1 MRERGGALV
10 AREDKVV
17 WRAARG
23 GTYGRVMTTNE
34 RTAKKIKTSSAT
46 ADRRYSERSR
56 ESGAAAANSLSL
68 YLQEIGRYR
77 LLTRAE
83 EVQLAKRIEAGD
95 EQAKERLINANL
107 RLVVAVAKHYQR
119 PGIPLLDLIQEG
131 TLGLIRAS
139 EKFDWRRGTKF
150 STYAIWWIRQA
161 IDRAA
166 CNQAEPI
173 RLPVHVYERRRRL
186 VRARETLARELERE
200 PSLAEVAAAAA
211 LSLAQAEQALN
222 VPTGFV
228 PLDSTDTDR
237 YESTTEI
244 IDAHASEAYER
255 VDGRLAGTRLDK
267 LLDALPLEQRQV
279 IALRYGIT
287 SEERTSEQT
296 AADLGISPQQ
306 VSALERTALQ
316 RLRELSS
323 LADLE
328 QAA

>member
-1 MRERGGALV
+1 M
-10 AREDKVV
+10 D
-17 WRAARG
+17 
-23 GTYGRVMTTNE
+23 TNE
-34 RTAKKIKTSSAT
+34 RTANEVKATSPAP
-46 ADRRYSERSR
+46 RPGRPKGMR
-56 ESGAAAANSLSL
+56 EPNAAVANTLAL
-68 YLQEIGRYR
+68 YLHEIGRYR
-77 LLTRAE
+77 LLARAE
-83 EVQLAKRIEAGD
+83 EVQLAKRIERGD

-107 RLVVAVAKHYQR
+107 RLVVSVAKRYQR
-119 PGIPLLDLIQEG
+119 QGIPLLDLIQEG

-139 EKFDWRRGTKF
+139 EKFDWRRGNKF

-161 IDRAA
+161 IDRAV

-173 RLPVHVYERRRRL
+173 RIPVHIYERRRRL
-186 VRARETLARELERE
+186 ARARQSLVRELERE
-200 PSLAEVAAAAA
+200 PSLDEIASAAA
-211 LSLAQAEQALN
+211 LSPAQAEQALS

-228 PLDSTDTDR
+228 PLESANPDR
-237 YESTTEI
+237 YESATEI
-244 IDAHASEAYER
+244 VDVHAGEAYER

-287 SEERTSEQT
+287 GEERTSEQT

-323 LADLE
+323 LAELE

>member
-1 MRERGGALV
+1 
-10 AREDKVV
+10 
-17 WRAARG
+17 
-23 GTYGRVMTTNE
+23 MTTNE
-34 RTAKKIKTSSAT
+34 RTAKKIKTSSPT
-46 ADRRYSERSR
+46 AGRGHSERSR
-56 ESGAAAANSLSL
+56 EPGAAAANALSL
-68 YLQEIGRYR
+68 YLHEIGRYR

-95 EQAKERLINANL
+95 GQAKERLINANL
-107 RLVVAVAKHYQR
+107 RLVVSVAKHYQR

-139 EKFDWRRGTKF
+139 EKFDWRRGNKF

-173 RLPVHVYERRRRL
+173 RIPVHIHERRRRL
-186 VRARETLARELERE
+186 ARARLALARELERE
-200 PSLAEVAAAAA
+200 PSLAEIAAAAA
-211 LSLAQAEQALN
+211 LSLVQAEQALN

-228 PLDSTDTDR
+228 PLDSDDADR
-237 YESTTEI
+237 SGSTTEI

-255 VDGRLAGTRLDK
+255 VDGELTGTRFDK
-267 LLDALPLEQRQV
+267 LLDALPLQQRQV
-279 IALRYGIT
+279 IALRYGL
-287 SEERTSEQT
+287 SRDERTIEQT
-296 AADLGISPQQ
+296 ATDLNISPSRVQ
-306 VSALERTALQ
+306 ALEHTALQ

-323 LADLE
+323 LAELE

>member
-1 MRERGGALV
+1 
-10 AREDKVV
+10 
-17 WRAARG
+17 
-23 GTYGRVMTTNE
+23 MTTNE
-34 RTAKKIKTSSAT
+34 RTAKKIKTGSPTAGRGHAREPGAAT
-46 ADRRYSERSR
+46 A
-56 ESGAAAANSLSL
+56 NPLSL
-68 YLQEIGRYR
+68 YLHEIGRFR

-107 RLVVAVAKHYQR
+107 RLVVSVAKHYQR
-119 PGIPLLDLIQEG
+119 PGLPLLDLIQEG

-161 IDRAA
+161 VDRAV

-173 RLPVHVYERRRRL
+173 RLPVHVHERRRRL
-186 VRARETLARELERE
+186 AGARHELARELERE
-200 PSLAEVAAAAA
+200 PSLDEVAAAAG

-228 PLDSTDTDR
+228 PLDSANPDH
-237 YESTTEI
+237 YEATTEV
-244 IDAHASEAYER
+244 IDAQAGEAYER

-267 LLDALPLEQRQV
+267 LLDALPLLQRRV
-279 IALRYGIT
+279 IALRYGI
-287 SEERTSEQT
+287 SGEERTAEQA
-296 AADLGISPQQ
+296 AADLNISLRRLH
-306 VSALERTALQ
+306 ALERTALR
-316 RLRELSS
+316 RLRELGS
-323 LADLE
+323 LAELE